1 MIKNIILDP
10 GHGGLTAS
18 GVYTTAPGKMFK
30 FKDGTIAYEGVLNR
44 QIASMVSKFLKENGA
59 FNVVSTVACEDPTD
73 VSLGDRVKVAN
84 KFKSSE
90 TIYISIHCN
99 AGGGTGFE
107 IFTTK
112 GSTRS
117 DLLAEYIATSVES
130 YYKQL
135 GLKLRYDYSDGDK
148 DKEEDFYV
156 IRKTKC
162 PAVLLECGFF
172 DNEKDFALLSNKAFQ
187 EQLGYKIYLGILDFV
202 NA

>member
-44 QIASMVSKFLKENGA
+44 QIASMVSKFLKGNGA

-73 VSLGDRVKVAN
+73 VSLTDRVKVAN

-117 DLLAEYIATSVES
+117 DLLAEYIATNVES

-135 GLKLRYDYSDGDK
+135 GLKTRYDLSDGDK

-156 IRKTKC
+156 IRKTNC

-187 EQLGYKIYLGILDFV
+187 EQLGYKIYLGILEFV